1 LDAALD
7 FVGTFRVGHI
17 QRDVFGGG
25 VLVDYLVLSILL
37 VVVLDHT
44 LECAFVKE
52 EIVGRETRFVGV
64 DHQYTTFGGFQVFD
78 GHSIRQS
85 EHLEE
90 VVEGIGF

>member
-1 LDAALD
+1 
-7 FVGTFRVGHI
+7 
-17 QRDVFGGG
+17 
-25 VLVDYLVLSILL
+25 
-37 VVVLDHT
+37 LDHT

-52 EIVGRETRFVGV
+52 EIVGRESRFVGV

-78 GHSIRQS
+78 GHLIRQP